1 MLFLALAGVSAGAA
15 TARPAASDKPYKLVI
30 DKAAADAARKAGFD
44 LERLLTRS
52 ADKVFALIPHRDQI
66 RINVRLDPANTV
78 PEIGVGAIPDPG
90 TGEAYITIDDHSKIG
105 FRKSLATWLPAS
117 LARVLFLSSR
127 IRTGPG
133 YGITLGE
140 ALVSEGLSDHF
151 VAQAF
156 PRTPPQPW
164 DHRPMTAR
172 QEAGLW
178 KRARRDLVVPG
189 GYDHPLWFF
198 GAGGKN
204 ALPRWSGF
212 TLAYRIVSPYLAS
225 GRKPAKAVDDRR
237 RDGVHAVSQG
247 PSSGLTR
254 CLNRPR
260 HSPCRC
266 RARPAIPAGPRRRG

>member
-1 MLFLALAGVSAGAA
+1 VLFAALAGVSAGAA

-30 DKAAADAARKAGFD
+30 DKTAAEAASKAGFD

-66 RINVRLDPANTV
+66 RINVRLDPKDTV
-78 PEIGVGAIPDPG
+78 PEIGVGSIPDPG
-90 TGEAYITIDDHSKIG
+90 TGEAYVTIDDHSKIG

-133 YGITLGE
+133 YGVTLGE

-164 DHRPMTAR
+164 DHRSMTAR

-178 KRARRDLVVPG
+178 KRARRDLAVPG

-204 ALPRWSGF
+204 ALPHWSGF
-212 TLAYRIVSPYLAS
+212 TLAYRIVAPYLAS
-225 GRKPAKAVDDRR
+225 GRKPAKAVATDAET
-237 RDGVHAVSQG
+237 VYA
-247 PSSGLTR
+247 PYL
-254 CLNRPR
+254 
-260 HSPCRC
+260 
-266 RARPAIPAGPRRRG
+266 RAHRAG

>member
-1 MLFLALAGVSAGAA
+1 LLVVIAGVAAGAA
-15 TARPAASDKPYKLVI
+15 TPRPETSDKPYKLVI

-44 LERLLTRS
+44 LDRLLSRS
-52 ADKVFALIPHRDQI
+52 ADRVYALIPHRDQI
-66 RINVRLDPANTV
+66 RINIRLDPKNTV

-90 TGEAYITIDDHSKIG
+90 TGEAYLSIDDHSKVG

-117 LARVLFLSSR
+117 LARVLFVSSR

-133 YGITLGE
+133 YGVTLGE

-156 PRTPPQPW
+156 PRTPALPW
-164 DHRPMTAR
+164 DHRKMTPR

-178 KRARRDLVVPG
+178 KRAKPDLIVPG

-212 TLAYRIVSPYLAS
+212 TLGYRLVSPYLAA
-225 GRKPAKAVDDRR
+225 GHKPAKAVGTDAET
-237 RDGVHAVSQG
+237 VYG
-247 PSSGLTR
+247 PYLKAHRASG
-254 CLNRPR
+254 
-260 HSPCRC
+260 
-266 RARPAIPAGPRRRG
+266 

>member
-1 MLFLALAGVSAGAA
+1 
-15 TARPAASDKPYKLVI
+15 
-30 DKAAADAARKAGFD
+30 
-44 LERLLTRS
+44 
-52 ADKVFALIPHRDQI
+52 
-66 RINVRLDPANTV
+66 
-78 PEIGVGAIPDPG
+78 
-90 TGEAYITIDDHSKIG
+90 
-105 FRKSLATWLPAS
+105 
-117 LARVLFLSSR
+117 VLFLSSR

-133 YGITLGE
+133 YGVTLGE

-164 DHRPMTAR
+164 DHRAMTAR

-212 TLAYRIVSPYLAS
+212 TLAFRIVSPYLAA
-225 GRKPAKAVDDRR
+225 GRKPAKAVTTDAETVYTPYLRT
-237 RDGVHAVSQG
+237 H
-247 PSSGLTR
+247 
-254 CLNRPR
+254 
-260 HSPCRC
+260 
-266 RARPAIPAGPRRRG
+266 RAG